1 MYIAE
6 MLPEH
11 ILNALFL
18 AEIEED
24 RRQDILT
31 YRNKRHLL
39 RDVSDPFAMCE
50 SQFIELFRLN
60 KGMVQYLI
68 EELRPHMSVPA
79 HGRSVAPELKI
90 LAVLHFYATGS
101 YQRSIGQNFLF
112 PIAQSTMSG
121 YVAMVTYLICRHLG
135 QRWIVFPTDRRVIE
149 EKKRTFLQSFGFPG
163 TIGAIDGTHIAL
175 ITPAEEEHNYLNRK
189 GFHSK
194 NVQIICDADLNILN
208 VNPRHAG
215 ATHDSY
221 IWRNSA
227 ILEHL
232 RNNYEHGDTDTWLIG
247 DSGYPQQPWLMTPI
261 VNAQPNTPDSRYTDA
276 LVKARCCVERCIGTL
291 KSRFRCILK
300 ERMLRYSP
308 LSVGRIIVACSV
320 LHNICNGGRLDVLND
335 IHPEGVQE
343 NNVQENMQEED
354 LASGQQAR
362 QRLINLHFQ

>member
-1 MYIAE
+1 
-6 MLPEH
+6 
-11 ILNALFL
+11 
-18 AEIEED
+18 
-24 RRQDILT
+24 
-31 YRNKRHLL
+31 
-39 RDVSDPFAMCE
+39 
-50 SQFIELFRLN
+50 
-60 KGMVQYLI
+60 MVQYLI

-121 YVAMVTYLICRHLG
+121 YVAM
-135 QRWIVFPTDRRVIE
+135 
-149 EKKRTFLQSFGFPG
+149 
-163 TIGAIDGTHIAL
+163 
-175 ITPAEEEHNYLNRK
+175 
-189 GFHSK
+189 
-194 NVQIICDADLNILN
+194 ICDADLNILN

-276 LVKARCCVERCIGTL
+276 LVKVSVYPQRANVTIQSFVGWKDYCCL
-291 KSRFRCILK
+291 F
-300 ERMLRYSP
+300 
-308 LSVGRIIVACSV
+308 AV